1 MTKARLDGLYLLL
14 LGCAAFLLFGFALE
28 HMLDTG
34 MGDFKAVY
42 YSSLTLV
49 QHHDPYRE
57 ADLLQTFQ
65 ANGGKFSVIPTSC
78 LLYTSCRSRPAA
90 RGTGNLRNH
99 LLPGQRAIARDR
111 HSPRAGRAKARYPQD
126 GFTPV
131 SYTHL
136 DVYKRQEIGRASCRE
151 RV

>member
-65 ANGGKFSVIPTSC
+65 ANGGKFSVIPTS
-78 LLYTSCRSRPAA
+78 AA
-90 RGTGNLRNH
+90 AER
-99 LLPGQRAIARDR
+99 RAILLCINMPATLMLLAPFAMLSWGDR
-111 HSPRAGRAKARYPQD
+111 KSTRLNSSHAGLSRMPSSA
-126 GFTPV
+126 
-131 SYTHL
+131 
-136 DVYKRQEIGRASCRE
+136 
-151 RV
+151 